1 MYILIVLMVA
11 MATITALSTM
21 MALLNL
27 MFPVALM
34 CGALTIGLL
43 YAIDGLAE
51 VIE

>member
-1 MYILIVLMVA
+1 MYILIVLLVV
-11 MATITALSTM
+11 MATVSVLATM

-34 CGALTIGLL
+34 CGVLTIGLL

>member
-1 MYILIVLMVA
+1 MYILIIFLVA
-11 MATITALSTM
+11 MATLGGLATM

-34 CGALTIGLL
+34 CGVLTIGLL